1 MADEKITRCLECGG
15 TLEPNPKTGVPT
27 CIYCGREFKHS
38 VDDFSIDIKSIVDLR
53 QSREFIQAEERCAEL
68 RQKQPESSEVH
79 WQSLLSELGVVYV
92 TEGNEAKPTFFSYSY
107 NERES
112 VLENEHY
119 KNAIKFSTS
128 EDRAYYEKKA
138 NEIDFLLKEFFNL
151 VAKEDS
157 YDIFISFKKS
167 IELTAAD
174 GEKVIADTQ
183 DYKKAEEIYN
193 KLKDKYRVFFSPVS
207 IGKDTGISGE
217 KYEPRILK
225 ALQTS
230 QAMILIGTKTEYLE
244 AQWVQNEWR
253 RYQYFINKGIKKKNS
268 LILGYLNNMPRLPI
282 ALKDTQW
289 PNFDMFDSDYIK
301 EVYKMLEQA
310 QVKSSKGLAS
320 SIKRGKV
327 DRNFGANEVQFGTSN
342 VERVKIGGNKNT
354 IQISAS
360 EERDFQ
366 TAETMRNGGRLDE
379 AEGLYQGIL
388 RNNPNSARAWWGLF
402 CTQIK
407 AKNDTEVAE
416 CLTSR
421 SGIKYDAFHKA
432 IETSSDTAYAFKLV
446 DIVTSALKVSCPWK
460 KRETAFNEV
469 RKYLDDARVKKA
481 LTILGGAIAEALSTA
496 NTADSEQIYE
506 SACNIFFEE
515 NREQNITFIEK
526 YANALLEKGIYSL
539 ASKHLEQLIGA
550 RKNANDYIG
559 LLKCRLKTNDVENAK
574 IVLNSAKSEA
584 KQDEGKKEE
593 KKPLTNEQIIER
605 AMICSYDGTGGSVAP
620 TLRKM
625 ALYQIPYNKPY
636 AKPFIEIVASCIQ
649 QLGSVADSR
658 SFYFDVADRYLQIK
672 DFKNAEIYY
681 SEILVNDQNV
691 SKAHW
696 GLLKC
701 QMKVLDDVELAGK
714 KSATR
719 SQHFNNAKNCATAS
733 EYDYYMKV
741 LTGKGSKE
749 RPFYL
754 AYRKFTKTQRSI
766 KNAITAAAIALI
778 IGVAAYV
785 GVGIAN
791 PILYNGNETVIT
803 GKSPFFNLAVSDLE
817 LSVNEVEAGALKGTG
832 IKTITVKNGL
842 TSIGSDAFKDCK
854 KLVSVRGERG
864 NGILRVESS
873 AFEDCTSLREVEL
886 HGISFLGEN
895 AFSGCTSMQK
905 ITISCTQDATISEN
919 AFLGLPTGTV
929 ISLPSVSEDTILT
942 LESHYPELV
951 FETFTLDAV
960 DETIYFI
967 NEIGT
972 VTLDSSSL
980 QLIERAESAY
990 NALTDEQKAYV
1001 TNQTTLTNARSIYT
1015 ALEAI
1020 ENIGT
1025 VSLDKLDKIIL
1036 AESAYATLSNALR
1049 PSVYNYDTLANAR
1062 AVYDV
1067 MLAIDEIGEVTI
1079 EKEDEIYSVLDS
1091 YNALTEWQ
1099 KQAVSNY
1106 DTFASAISEVD
1117 SIAAGIVDSLI
1128 LGVTDPT
1135 SDPISLENAYN
1146 AYNSLKVHQR
1156 ELVENIEALDAL
1168 VDEYGD
1174 YMFLFTYTSLLDG
1187 TYAVSLGTNK
1197 GFTGELII
1205 PSTYGGI
1212 SVTRINQIS
1221 NNTGITAVQIPEG
1234 VSSIAGNAFEGC
1246 TALKTIN
1253 FPSTVATIGASA
1265 FEDCTDLEAI
1275 ELSGVEAIGAS
1286 AFKDCVSLSSIDFG
1300 NRIQSIGVDSFKG
1313 CTSVTEINVPSSV
1326 TSIAMGAFNGCSGLQ
1341 SITLPFIGSSAGGIS
1356 SMGNRLFGYIFGT
1369 GEYVGAQAVEQYYTD
1384 SDSATYYIPSALSE
1398 VVITGGEIPYGAF
1411 YGCSM
1416 LSSIAMPST
1425 VTEIGDHAFFSCSK
1439 ITGINIPN
1447 SVETIGAGAFENC
1460 TQINNVSIPDS
1471 VTVIGDYAFMGATAL
1486 EGITI
1491 GTSLGE
1497 IGTNAFFNCTN
1508 LTEVCNLSSL
1518 IIDAGSTAHG
1528 YVGYY
1533 ASAVYSEFES
1543 IGGYLFITT
1552 RDGYYLFGYE
1562 GTETELTLPQ
1572 NYNGNSYAIYKN
1584 AFLNNTAITS
1594 VVIPNTVTGIGQ
1606 NAFNGCSSLESITIP
1621 FVGASASTSASAST
1635 LFGYIFGTS
1644 SYTGGTAVTQKYSS
1658 SGTATY
1664 YVPNSL
1670 KEVTVTGGNIL
1681 YGAFYGC
1688 TGLTDITLP
1697 STASSLGAY
1706 ALYNCSGIASIAVPN
1721 SVTSIGSYAFSGCS
1735 TLSSVNLGTGVTAL
1749 NEGVFQNCT
1758 SISSIQISNITS
1770 IGSNVFNGCT
1780 KLNGISFNSNL
1791 TSIGANAFKNCTR
1804 LANVTIPNKVT
1815 SIGAGAF
1822 SGCTSL
1828 ESLTIP
1834 FVGGSS
1840 ATNASA
1846 STLFG
1851 YIFGTSNYTGGTA
1864 VTQRYSSSGTATYY
1878 VPNSLTEVT
1887 VTGGNILYGAFYGC
1901 TGLTDITLPSTA
1913 SSLGAYA
1920 LYNCSGIASIAV
1932 PNSVTSIGSYAFSGC
1947 STLSSVNLGTGVTA
1961 LNEGVFQN
1969 CTSIS
1974 SIQISNITSIGA
1986 NVFNGCTKLNGIS
1999 FNSNLTSIG
2008 ANAFKNCTKLANVT
2022 IPNKVTSIGA
2032 NAFQNCTTFTGVTFG
2047 TFLTSIGASAF
2058 SGCSNIES
2066 ISVPSNVTSIGSGA
2080 FSGCTSLES
2089 LTIPFVGG
2097 SSASSASASTLFGY
2111 IFGTSSYTGGTAVTQ
2126 KYSSSGTATYYVP
2139 SSLKEVTVTGGN
2151 ILYGA
2156 FYGCTGLTDVTIGDS
2171 VTSIGDN
2178 AFNSCS
2184 SLKTLA
2190 IGNGVI
2196 TLPSAVLYGCGSL
2209 ESVTIPFVGG
2219 SASET
2224 TASASTLFGYIF
2236 GTTNYTGA
2244 TAVTQKYSSSGSVT
2258 YYVPDSLT
2266 EVTVTGGG
2274 ILSGA
2279 FYSYTGL
2286 TSVTIGDSV
2295 TSIGNSA
2302 FKDCTGLTEINFNAT
2317 AMSDLSSYNYAFY
2330 NAGKSGNGITVSIGA
2345 NATKIPAYLFAH
2357 DSSSYA
2363 PKITKVVFEENGV
2376 CESIGSR
2383 AFEYC
2388 SEINTLNLGEGLKTI
2403 GERAFYYCTG
2413 LTEINFN
2420 ATAMSDLGYRQFAYA
2435 GTGGS
2440 GITVNIGNNVT
2451 KIPAYLFSSDN
2462 GSYGAKITKVV
2473 FGENSACES
2482 IGNSAFYGC
2491 TGLTEVHISSIE
2503 SWCNIEFDYAAA
2515 NPLYYAEKLYLN
2527 GNLVTELEIPNTVS
2541 SIGAYAFYGC
2551 EWLTSVTIGD
2561 SVTSIGAY
2569 AFNCTGL
2576 TEINFNATAMSDLS
2590 YYNYVFYN
2598 AGASANGITVNIGNN
2613 VTRIPA
2619 YLFSPDNSSSYASKI
2634 TKVVFEENSV
2644 CESIGD
2650 NAFYNCTGLTEVH
2663 ISSVE
2668 SWCNIKF
2675 AGYSANP
2682 LYYAKKLYLNGNLVT
2697 ALEIPN
2703 TVTSIGEYA
2712 FYNCTGLT
2720 SVTLGKNVS
2729 LIGSYAFSDCYSLIE
2744 VYNLS
2749 SLSIVTGKTS
2759 YGNIAKYAKNVYT
2772 ASSGES
2778 KLVYQGDYVLYVD
2791 EDNNEYYIVK
2801 YLGSSNTLVLM
2812 DKINNNNYSI
2822 YAGAFIN
2829 CKELTSITIPDSVTS
2844 IGDYAFSG
2852 CTGLTSIEIP
2862 NSVTK
2867 MGSAMLGGCSSLS
2880 SLTIPFV
2887 GIQNSNTASSTTLFG
2902 VIFGNISYN
2911 GGTQTNQYYNSESY
2925 KTYYIPSRLKNV
2937 TVAGGNI
2944 LYGAFSNCSNLT
2956 SVTVGE
2962 GTTLIESAAFSGCSG
2977 LKSMTIPFVGASLYD
2992 GASISQTAFG
3002 YIFGRAS
3009 YTGSTSVIQYFQS
3022 NSGYTY
3028 YIPTSL
3034 RTVSVT
3040 GGNLYYGAFMNC
3052 SMLTSVQLGDGVKSV
3067 GVNAF
3072 SGCTSLNY
3080 NEYDNA
3086 YYLGN
3091 TNNPYFV
3098 LVKSVNSSIT
3108 TCDIHE
3114 DTVIIAGSAFN
3125 SCNVLTS
3132 LEIPNG
3138 IISIGENAFYYCNS
3152 LAYNQYDNAYYLGNA
3167 TNKYLVL
3174 VKSIN
3179 KEITSCTIHTGTK
3192 IICPEAFSDCTALE
3206 SIVIPN
3212 GVTSIGNSAFEGCTG
3227 LISVEIPNTVTSI
3240 GRRAFYDCT
3249 LLASIALPDGVISIE
3264 SQLFANCTSLTN
3276 VSFGDRVISIGASA
3290 FYACTGLTDVVI
3302 PSTTTIIGANAFSG
3316 CTGLTS
3322 ITIPENVTTIDNG
3335 AFYGCR
3341 NLKSVTFE
3349 NTTSWIAIS
3358 SSENVR
3364 LTLTNTTTNA
3374 TYLRS
3379 TYEDYCWKRS

>member
-1 MADEKITRCLECGG
+1 M
-15 TLEPNPKTGVPT
+15 
-27 CIYCGREFKHS
+27 
-38 VDDFSIDIKSIVDLR
+38 
-53 QSREFIQAEERCAEL
+53 
-68 RQKQPESSEVH
+68 
-79 WQSLLSELGVVYV
+79 
-92 TEGNEAKPTFFSYSY
+92 
-107 NERES
+107 
-112 VLENEHY
+112 
-119 KNAIKFSTS
+119 
-128 EDRAYYEKKA
+128 
-138 NEIDFLLKEFFNL
+138 
-151 VAKEDS
+151 
-157 YDIFISFKKS
+157 
-167 IELTAAD
+167 
-174 GEKVIADTQ
+174 
-183 DYKKAEEIYN
+183 
-193 KLKDKYRVFFSPVS
+193 
-207 IGKDTGISGE
+207 
-217 KYEPRILK
+217 
-225 ALQTS
+225 
-230 QAMILIGTKTEYLE
+230 
-244 AQWVQNEWR
+244 
-253 RYQYFINKGIKKKNS
+253 
-268 LILGYLNNMPRLPI
+268 
-282 ALKDTQW
+282 
-289 PNFDMFDSDYIK
+289 
-301 EVYKMLEQA
+301 
-310 QVKSSKGLAS
+310 
-320 SIKRGKV
+320 
-327 DRNFGANEVQFGTSN
+327 
-342 VERVKIGGNKNT
+342 
-354 IQISAS
+354 
-360 EERDFQ
+360 
-366 TAETMRNGGRLDE
+366 
-379 AEGLYQGIL
+379 
-388 RNNPNSARAWWGLF
+388 
-402 CTQIK
+402 
-407 AKNDTEVAE
+407 
-416 CLTSR
+416 
-421 SGIKYDAFHKA
+421 
-432 IETSSDTAYAFKLV
+432 
-446 DIVTSALKVSCPWK
+446 
-460 KRETAFNEV
+460 
-469 RKYLDDARVKKA
+469 
-481 LTILGGAIAEALSTA
+481 
-496 NTADSEQIYE
+496 
-506 SACNIFFEE
+506 
-515 NREQNITFIEK
+515 
-526 YANALLEKGIYSL
+526 
-539 ASKHLEQLIGA
+539 
-550 RKNANDYIG
+550 
-559 LLKCRLKTNDVENAK
+559 
-574 IVLNSAKSEA
+574 
-584 KQDEGKKEE
+584 
-593 KKPLTNEQIIER
+593 
-605 AMICSYDGTGGSVAP
+605 
-620 TLRKM
+620 
-625 ALYQIPYNKPY
+625 
-636 AKPFIEIVASCIQ
+636 
-649 QLGSVADSR
+649 
-658 SFYFDVADRYLQIK
+658 
-672 DFKNAEIYY
+672 
-681 SEILVNDQNV
+681 
-691 SKAHW
+691 
-696 GLLKC
+696 
-701 QMKVLDDVELAGK
+701 
-714 KSATR
+714 
-719 SQHFNNAKNCATAS
+719 
-733 EYDYYMKV
+733 
-741 LTGKGSKE
+741 
-749 RPFYL
+749 
-754 AYRKFTKTQRSI
+754 
-766 KNAITAAAIALI
+766 
-778 IGVAAYV
+778 
-785 GVGIAN
+785 
-791 PILYNGNETVIT
+791 
-803 GKSPFFNLAVSDLE
+803 
-817 LSVNEVEAGALKGTG
+817 
-832 IKTITVKNGL
+832 
-842 TSIGSDAFKDCK
+842 
-854 KLVSVRGERG
+854 
-864 NGILRVESS
+864 
-873 AFEDCTSLREVEL
+873 
-886 HGISFLGEN
+886 
-895 AFSGCTSMQK
+895 
-905 ITISCTQDATISEN
+905 
-919 AFLGLPTGTV
+919 
-929 ISLPSVSEDTILT
+929 
-942 LESHYPELV
+942 
-951 FETFTLDAV
+951 
-960 DETIYFI
+960 
-967 NEIGT
+967 
-972 VTLDSSSL
+972 
-980 QLIERAESAY
+980 
-990 NALTDEQKAYV
+990 
-1001 TNQTTLTNARSIYT
+1001 
-1015 ALEAI
+1015 
-1020 ENIGT
+1020 
-1025 VSLDKLDKIIL
+1025 
-1036 AESAYATLSNALR
+1036 
-1049 PSVYNYDTLANAR
+1049 
-1062 AVYDV
+1062 
-1067 MLAIDEIGEVTI
+1067 
-1079 EKEDEIYSVLDS
+1079 
-1091 YNALTEWQ
+1091 
-1099 KQAVSNY
+1099 
-1106 DTFASAISEVD
+1106 
-1117 SIAAGIVDSLI
+1117 
-1128 LGVTDPT
+1128 
-1135 SDPISLENAYN
+1135 
-1146 AYNSLKVHQR
+1146 
-1156 ELVENIEALDAL
+1156 
-1168 VDEYGD
+1168 
-1174 YMFLFTYTSLLDG
+1174 
-1187 TYAVSLGTNK
+1187 
-1197 GFTGELII
+1197 
-1205 PSTYGGI
+1205 
-1212 SVTRINQIS
+1212 
-1221 NNTGITAVQIPEG
+1221 
-1234 VSSIAGNAFEGC
+1234 
-1246 TALKTIN
+1246 
-1253 FPSTVATIGASA
+1253 
-1265 FEDCTDLEAI
+1265 
-1275 ELSGVEAIGAS
+1275 
-1286 AFKDCVSLSSIDFG
+1286 
-1300 NRIQSIGVDSFKG
+1300 
-1313 CTSVTEINVPSSV
+1313 
-1326 TSIAMGAFNGCSGLQ
+1326 
-1341 SITLPFIGSSAGGIS
+1341 
-1356 SMGNRLFGYIFGT
+1356 
-1369 GEYVGAQAVEQYYTD
+1369 
-1384 SDSATYYIPSALSE
+1384 
-1398 VVITGGEIPYGAF
+1398 
-1411 YGCSM
+1411 
-1416 LSSIAMPST
+1416 
-1425 VTEIGDHAFFSCSK
+1425 
-1439 ITGINIPN
+1439 
-1447 SVETIGAGAFENC
+1447 
-1460 TQINNVSIPDS
+1460 
-1471 VTVIGDYAFMGATAL
+1471 
-1486 EGITI
+1486 
-1491 GTSLGE
+1491 
-1497 IGTNAFFNCTN
+1497 
-1508 LTEVCNLSSL
+1508 
-1518 IIDAGSTAHG
+1518 
-1528 YVGYY
+1528 
-1533 ASAVYSEFES
+1533 
-1543 IGGYLFITT
+1543 
-1552 RDGYYLFGYE
+1552 
-1562 GTETELTLPQ
+1562 
-1572 NYNGNSYAIYKN
+1572 
-1584 AFLNNTAITS
+1584 
-1594 VVIPNTVTGIGQ
+1594 
-1606 NAFNGCSSLESITIP
+1606 
-1621 FVGASASTSASAST
+1621 
-1635 LFGYIFGTS
+1635 
-1644 SYTGGTAVTQKYSS
+1644 
-1658 SGTATY
+1658 
-1664 YVPNSL
+1664 PNSL
-1670 KEVTVTGGNIL
+1670 TEVTVTGGNIL

-1697 STASSLGAY
+1697 NGTSSLGAY